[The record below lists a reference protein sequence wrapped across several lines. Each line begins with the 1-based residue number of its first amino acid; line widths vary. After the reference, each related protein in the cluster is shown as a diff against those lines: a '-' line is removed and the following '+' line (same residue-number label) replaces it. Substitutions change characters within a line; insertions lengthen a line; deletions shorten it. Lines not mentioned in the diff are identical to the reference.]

1 MKNYQIREIKLAVDE
16 DQGLLP
22 EKIGRKLGIKKTNV
36 LACKVVRESLD
47 CRKKQAIKKVYT
59 VNFSSPKALNLPA
72 APDNSYQLPEASLD
86 RSSKIVV
93 VGLGP
98 CGLFSALLLAQL
110 GYKPIVL
117 ERGEAVDRRLED
129 VISFWSG
136 GPLKPE
142 SNVQFGEGGAGAFS
156 DGKLTTGIN
165 DPLCRKVLTEL
176 HRFGGPDDILYKNKP
191 HIGTDLLRG
200 IVKGIRQEI
209 IRLGGQ
215 VCFSSKLVDLEIDR
229 GRIKNVTVESGP
241 RKFQLACDKL
251 ILAMGHSARDLFR
264 ICLAKGLVI
273 EQKAFSIGA
282 RIEHPQSLVNR
293 AQYGDPELAKLLGA
307 ADYKLH
313 CLTEDKRGVYTFCM
327 CPGGQVIVASSS
339 PGQLVSN
346 GMSYHARAGAFAN
359 SALLVDVRKTDFASD
374 LPLAGLEFQEKWES
388 LAYQL
393 SSSYKLLETDLEGFV
408 GSSLAKAL
416 PTFASQSILEAL
428 PKLDQKLRGFAG
440 KEARLLGP
448 ETRSSSPVRFY
459 RDKNFEANIKGIYPA
474 GEGAGYAGGIMSAAV
489 DGLRVATAIA
499 GGE

>member
-16 DQGLLP
+16 DQALIP
-22 EKIGRKLGIKKTNV
+22 EKIARKLGIKKSDV

-59 VNFSSPKALNLPA
+59 VDFASEKELSLPV
-72 APDNSYQLPEASLD
+72 APDNSYQLPKATLD

-93 VGLGP
+93 VGFGP
-98 CGLFSALLLAQL
+98 CGIFSALLLAQL
-110 GYKPIVL
+110 GYKPVVL
-117 ERGEAVDRRLED
+117 ERGHEVDRRQEE
-129 VISFWSG
+129 VNAFWRG
-136 GPLKPE
+136 GPLNPE
-142 SNVQFGEGGAGAFS
+142 SNVQFGEGGAGTFS

-215 VCFSSKLVDLEIDR
+215 ICFSSKLVDLEIDR
-229 GRIKNVTVESGP
+229 GKIKSVTVESGSQ
-241 RKFQLACDKL
+241 KYQLACDKL

-264 ICLAKGLVI
+264 TCLDKGLGM

-282 RIEHPQSLVNR
+282 RIEHPQTLING
-293 AQYGDPELAKLLGA
+293 AQYGDPALAKLLGA
-307 ADYKLH
+307 ADYKLN

-327 CPGGQVIVASSS
+327 CPGGRVIVASST

-359 SALLVDVRKTDFASD
+359 SALLVDVRKTDFASSQ
-374 LPLAGLEFQEKWES
+374 PLAGLEFQEKWES

-393 SSSYKLLETDLEGFV
+393 STTYKLLETDLKGFA
-408 GSSLAKAL
+408 SSPLAKAL
-416 PTFASQSILEAL
+416 PAFASQSILEAL
-428 PKLDQKLRGFAG
+428 PRLDQKLKGFAG
-440 KEARLLGP
+440 EEARLLGP

-489 DGLRVATAIA
+489 DGLKVAAAIV